1 MRAVIAVTDS
11 QHLDDVCTIL
21 GMCLPDLELLL
32 ADSGSHCIQMV
43 KEQNPDLV
51 IVDYYLPDLSGP
63 RIIEEIRRITPSPIV
78 VLSNLK
84 DDADALKVIEC
95 GADEFCTTPIRQLEF
110 AARIRALLRRRS
122 AAKGKKVSTQPRAGK
137 IARTTL
143 GLREN
148 TKARLES
155 NRAPGQC
162 YDGFLCQLIE
172 LWEKTYSD
180 TTLLRR

>member
-1 MRAVIAVTDS
+1 
-11 QHLDDVCTIL
+11 
-21 GMCLPDLELLL
+21 MCLPDLEQLL
-32 ADSGSHCIQMV
+32 ADSGNRCIQMV
-43 KEQNPDLV
+43 REQSPDLV
-51 IVDYYLPDLSGP
+51 IMDYHLPDLDGSNL
-63 RIIEEIRRITPSPIV
+63 IEEIHRITHSPIV
-78 VLSNLK
+78 VLSYLK
-84 DDADALKVIEC
+84 DDADVVKAIEC

-110 AARIRALLRRRS
+110 AAHIRALLRRRR